1 MSNHVMAKNPSVPE
15 QESKYGQPKR
25 RSRAINNYSR
35 IWQFQ
40 YKEKIHKYNRLTS
53 EQNALKQTASA
64 WFCQQLA
71 QLTENNFF
79 KRKGHEVSA
88 VVCASGVNL

>member
-1 MSNHVMAKNPSVPE
+1 MSNHVMAKKSNVPE

-25 RSRAINNYSR
+25 RSRAINNHTR

-40 YKEKIHKYNRLTS
+40 YKEKIHKYKRLTS
-53 EQNALKQTASA
+53 EQKALKQTPSA

-71 QLTENNFF
+71 QLSENIFF
-79 KRKGHEVSA
+79 K
-88 VVCASGVNL
+88 